1 MRRLLVAASAALALV
16 ARAQDLSDDQLSRI
30 RTRLSQGAT
39 KSWEIGTRAE
49 ALLEADTPDFSVF
62 SNNALPPSQDAPEA
76 LDRVL
81 SIAEDT
87 VSDRARSNSNAT
99 GAQPLMQD
107 GSAGDPASIG
117 VAVILANWTGQDG
130 QDYAGAARDQLD
142 YLLYHVP
149 RTDDGAISHR
159 VSEAQLWSDS
169 VYMVP
174 PFLAYYGVITQNRT
188 LLEEAYNQCK
198 LYRDHLHDKDAGNL
212 WKHIVEGSYSD
223 EGHWSTGNGWAAAG
237 MLRVLATIQHSQYA
251 DDLKHQQKDLEKW
264 VLEIHAA
271 MYDSHLYDNG
281 LFANYADETVDG
293 SDNFYDASGT
303 ALLAS
308 TVYRLALLRNV
319 WHYLPSAETSRVA
332 LFATQSGN
340 SSAYVHFDDDGWLTP
355 VVNPMSF
362 GEEGSKSAEGQAFVV
377 MLHTAW
383 REWVDN
389 GSIGANGAVRTAGV
403 APALLVVAGCMGAL
417 AGVLS

>member
-1 MRRLLVAASAALALV
+1 MRRLFLAAFSTLALV
-16 ARAQDLSDDQLSRI
+16 ARAQDLSDDEISLI
-30 RTRLSQGAT
+30 RARLAEGSTR
-39 KSWEIGTRAE
+39 SWEIGTRAE
-49 ALLEADTPDFSVF
+49 VLLETDTPDFSVF
-62 SNNALPPSQDAPEA
+62 SNNALPPSQDAPDS

-81 SIAEDT
+81 SIANET
-87 VSDRARSNSNAT
+87 VADRARSNSNAT

-107 GSAGDPASIG
+107 GSAGDPASVG
-117 VAVILANWTGQDG
+117 VSVILANWTGQDD

-142 YLLYHVP
+142 FLLYHVP

-174 PFLAYYGVITQNRT
+174 PFLAYYGVITENKT
-188 LLEEAYNQCK
+188 LLEEAYNQCS
-198 LYRDHLHDKDAGNL
+198 LYRDYLRDKDAGNL

-251 DDLKHQQKDLEKW
+251 DDLKDQQKDLEDW
-264 VLEIHAA
+264 IFEIQAA
-271 MYDSHLYDNG
+271 MYDNHLYDNG
-281 LFANYADETVDG
+281 LFANYADESVDG

-303 ALLAS
+303 AILAA

-319 WHYLPSAETSRVA
+319 WHYLPSAETSRAA

-355 VVNPMSF
+355 VVNPLSF
-362 GEEGSKSAEGQAFVV
+362 GDEGSKSPEGQAFAL

-389 GSIGANGAVRTAGV
+389 GSVGANGSVRIAS
-403 APALLVVAGCMGAL
+403 APALLLIGACVVSLAAAL
-417 AGVLS
+417 L